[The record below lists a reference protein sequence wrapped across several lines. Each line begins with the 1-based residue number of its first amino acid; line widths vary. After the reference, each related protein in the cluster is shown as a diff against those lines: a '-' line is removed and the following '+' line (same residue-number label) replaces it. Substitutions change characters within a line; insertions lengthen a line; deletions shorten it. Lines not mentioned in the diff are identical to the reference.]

1 LPIFAAEWN
10 SLEIAKLAVG
20 ALTPILIVGLG
31 WVISRAAQRI
41 EDAQW
46 INRKVIEQRL
56 ALFEEVA
63 PKLNDLYCFFMRVGN
78 FQDVTPPEAIQR
90 KRELDKL
97 FHSHEPLFSPTVAD
111 CYLAFIKACFGEF
124 EGGVARPA
132 KIRASR
138 PRQLQERGRAWKR
151 KWDPLFAAD
160 GNEHEIKVTHDK
172 LLEAFGEEVGART
185 PDRSKRGWLAPPP

>member
-1 LPIFAAEWN
+1 MPIFAAEWN
-10 SLEIAKLAVG
+10 SLEIAKLGVA

-31 WVISRAAQRI
+31 WVINRAARRV
-41 EDAQW
+41 ENAQW
-46 INRKVIEQRL
+46 IDRKVIEQRL

-63 PKLNDLYCFFMRVGN
+63 PKLNDLYCFFMLVGN
-78 FQDVTPPEAIQR
+78 FQDVTPPEAIER

-97 FHSHEPLFSPTVAD
+97 FHSHKPLFSPAVAD
-111 CYLAFIKACFGEF
+111 CYRAFIKACFGEF

-132 KIRASR
+132 TIRASR
-138 PRQLQERGRAWKR
+138 PRQLEERGRAWKR

-160 GNEHEIKVTHDK
+160 GNEPEIEVTHDK
-172 LLEAFGEEVGART
+172 LLQAFGKEVGART